1 MLLVQQARMK
11 RPCNYWWG
19 AMITLAFIVPPSKS
33 FSVQRS
39 LLERRTLHVT
49 TAQHNAVTTLDGRGP
64 LSLTL
69 EELANVLG
77 GKGRAQ
83 ACWDCYRLGV
93 DPAWF
98 YAQGGDNSGDD
109 DDEQLE
115 PIESIL
121 LESLN
126 PHGATSIK
134 RWSRSQ
140 IQQELITPRRQSQR
154 MGRHALE
161 KLQQAF
167 SSPEADTLTNETH
180 TDAMSSIARIVNVHR
195 SLDGTT
201 KLLLQLTTKGG
212 QFQIESVIIPWRDR
226 GSSSLCL
233 SNQVGC
239 AQACTFCSTGRMGE
253 LRSLTSDEILVQMY
267 WAAKVCRIVPDL
279 YPVDAIGASV
289 RASMRKKW

>member
-1 MLLVQQARMK
+1 MLQQARIK
-11 RPCNYWWG
+11 RPWRG
-19 AMITLAFIVPPSKS
+19 SATIVALAFIFPRGNS

-39 LLERRTLHVT
+39 LKRT
-49 TAQHNAVTTLDGRGP
+49 TATAHGVKLEGENDPVASTCTSHGRSP

-83 ACWDCYRLGV
+83 ACWDCFRVGV
-93 DPAWF
+93 DPSWF
-98 YAQGGDNSGDD
+98 YAEGGDNAD
-109 DDEQLE
+109 E
-115 PIESIL
+115 PIEATL
-121 LESLN
+121 LESLQ
-126 PHGATSIK
+126 PHCAPT

-154 MGRHALE
+154 VGRDALQ
-161 KLQQAF
+161 KLEQAF
-167 SSPEADTLTNETH
+167 SPCETKTYSNESY
-180 TDAMSSIARIVNVHR
+180 TDSMSSIARIVTIHR
-195 SLDGTT
+195 SSDGTT
-201 KLLLQLTTKGG
+201 KLLLQLTNGES
-212 QFQIESVIIPWRDR
+212 FQIECVIIPWRDR

-253 LRSLTSDEILVQMY
+253 LRSLTTDEILVQMY

-279 YPVDAIGASV
+279 YPVDAIGASLSCDGQPYITTTP
-289 RASMRKKW
+289 R